1 MKTYHS
7 SMGYLYLLRSGW
19 RVKIGIGSKLQRRV
33 SQVDKTTRGKQR
45 LVLAVI
51 LPFKTRQV
59 EAYLHRRYKRHH
71 APLRAG
77 SGRSEYYW
85 AGLWTVECIVLMLLI
100 QFGQWALVWFPIYL
114 ILLIFVR

>member
-1 MKTYHS
+1 
-7 SMGYLYLLRSGW
+7 MGYLYLLQSGW

-51 LPFKTRQV
+51 LPFKTRQI

-71 APLRAG
+71 APFRTG
-77 SGRSEYYW
+77 SGRTEW
-85 AGLWTVECIVLMLLI
+85 FRAGIWTLECVVLMLLI
-100 QFGQWALVWFPIYL
+100 QFGQWALVWGTVGL
-114 ILLIFVR
+114 ILFISLNLVL

>member
-1 MKTYHS
+1 
-7 SMGYLYLLRSGW
+7 MGYLYLLHSGW

-77 SGRSEYYW
+77 SGRSEYFW
-85 AGLWTVECIVLMLLI
+85 AGLWTIECIVLMLLI
-100 QFGQWALVWFPIYL
+100 QFGQWALVWLPIYL
-114 ILLIFVR
+114 ILLITLK